1 MNKDRRK
8 GSDVNATGV
17 GCILGTDTAGEV
29 ISIQDIKSEC
39 KSVIVEG
46 IIENL
51 NGREYKETNIIFF
64 DVIDETQSIRVE
76 ICFHDKERLRR
87 VYGGIRWGMRVRVK
101 GAVRFDTYECDYI
114 LCAKAVEEVHVAL
127 REDKAQEKRVELH
140 AHTQMSAMDSVV
152 PISKLIY
159 MAVEWGW
166 DAIAI
171 TDHGIVQA
179 FPDAMRIVE
188 DNNLAIK
195 VIYGMEGYLTGDD
208 YSQPY
213 ANHVMTLVKN
223 QEGLRNLYELVSLS
237 FLHFFQRQPRI
248 PMHTL

>member
-51 NGREYKETNIIFF
+51 NGRESKETNIIFF

-87 VYGGIRWGMRVRVK
+87 VYDGIRWGMRVRVK

-114 LCAKAVEEVHVAL
+114 LCARAIEEVPVTL
-127 REDKAQEKRVELH
+127 REDKAQVKRVELH
-140 AHTQMSAMDSVV
+140 AHTQMSAMDSVA

-179 FPDAMRIVE
+179 FPEAMRIVE

-213 ANHVMTLVKN
+213 ANHVM
-223 QEGLRNLYELVSLS
+223 
-237 FLHFFQRQPRI
+237 
-248 PMHTL
+248 M